1 MSSPN
6 SNFKILLKVFTV
18 TIVLP
23 LGYAALIF
31 GAWLYGRLAGP
42 TENSSTSK
50 AEAAYYASMAEA
62 AQAEA
67 EQARIAAANIP
78 PGKRMAKD
86 FNCTACHHQ
95 DNKLVGPAFVQ
106 IAERYAS
113 DQASARTQLVQK
125 IKAGGKGNWGEIP
138 MPPHPQYAEEDLG
151 EVVDYI
157 LSLNSDN
164 SDDAAELSA
173 TN

>member
-1 MSSPN
+1 MN
-6 SNFKILLKVFTV
+6 STNNDFKILLKVFLVTV
-18 TIVLP
+18 VLP
-23 LGYAALIF
+23 VGYAVLIF
-31 GAWLYGRLAGP
+31 GAWLYGRLADPQNPPGL
-42 TENSSTSK
+42 SSADT
-50 AEAAYYASMAEA
+50 AYYASMAET

-67 EQARIAAANIP
+67 EQARLAAANIP

-86 FNCTACHHQ
+86 FNCTACHHE

-113 DQASARTQLVQK
+113 DQAGARTQLVQK
-125 IKAGGKGNWGEIP
+125 VKAGGKGNWGEIP